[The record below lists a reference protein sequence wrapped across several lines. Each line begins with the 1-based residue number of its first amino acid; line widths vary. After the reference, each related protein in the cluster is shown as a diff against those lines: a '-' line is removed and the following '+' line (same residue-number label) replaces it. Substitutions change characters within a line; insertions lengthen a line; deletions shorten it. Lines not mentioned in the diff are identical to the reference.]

1 MSAEPSSTMSF
12 RLSSEQLA
20 EVELAQREVREGKIA
35 TDAEMAEVWQIFEF
49 PLRPRGRRGRPVH
62 ALFAREPEG
71 ANREERLAGSSVRWV
86 F

>member
-35 TDAEMAEVWQIFEF
+35 TDAEMAEVVQLIEF
-49 PLRPRGRRGRPVH
+49 PLRPRGRRG
-62 ALFAREPEG
+62 
-71 ANREERLAGSSVRWV
+71 
-86 F
+86 